1 MMRNIFCVLVIMG
14 MAGNLPAQD
23 CELTQPDFPVSACSF
38 VDSGVVPQQL
48 RFGRL
53 NFGRIDY
60 DPFLRLGAQVYTLA
74 ENAVIYDARNGGNE
88 CIPYDDTIFD
98 ETVAFVL
105 NGDSLNAPRVIDKL
119 WILDCDIN
127 TVR

>member
-1 MMRNIFCVLVIMG
+1 MRNIFYLLLIIG
-14 MAGNLPAQD
+14 MANNLFAQD
-23 CELTQPDFPVSACSF
+23 CDLTQPDFPVSACSF

-60 DPFLRLGAQVYTLA
+60 DPFLRLGAQVYMLA
-74 ENAVIYDARNGGNE
+74 ENVVIYDTRNSSDE
-88 CIPYDDTIFD
+88 CIPYDDTFFD
-98 ETVAFVL
+98 ETVAFVI